1 MKKTLKN
8 EWKVGRNRI
17 RAGTLEVEIV
27 DEDDGYIIISRG
39 DLLDFISA
47 LMSADAVVNDQP
59 QHVNPKWLP
68 SKSTISRETVL
79 PERGGPRKRR
89 SEGIQVVLGEIRD
102 I

>member
-8 EWKVGRNRI
+8 EWKVGRNKI
-17 RAGTLEVEIV
+17 RAGTLEVEV
-27 DEDDGYIIISRG
+27 TNDEDNSIIISRG
-39 DLLDFISA
+39 DLLDFIAA
-47 LMSADAVVNDQP
+47 LMSADAVINVQP

-89 SEGIQVVLGEIRD
+89 SEELS
-102 I
+102 